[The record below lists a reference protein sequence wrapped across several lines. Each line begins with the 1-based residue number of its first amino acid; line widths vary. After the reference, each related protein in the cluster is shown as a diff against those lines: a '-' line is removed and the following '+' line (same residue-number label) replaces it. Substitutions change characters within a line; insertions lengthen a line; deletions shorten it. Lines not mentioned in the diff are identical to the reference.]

1 MSQQRIPLPP
11 PWCLMLLGAIFLYWA
26 YEHYLKL
33 IEFDEGRIDRMSMY
47 WFMILIYETTGFWP
61 TAILPFV
68 AAGTVALSGVVLQV
82 RDLRSRMQ
90 GKVAEFSYEPV
101 HWKGLLTALLV
112 VASVIALFMGIAFV
126 LR

>member
-11 PWCLMLLGAIFLYWA
+11 PWCLMLFGAIFLYWA

-82 RDLRSRMQ
+82 QDLRSRMQ

-126 LR
+126 L